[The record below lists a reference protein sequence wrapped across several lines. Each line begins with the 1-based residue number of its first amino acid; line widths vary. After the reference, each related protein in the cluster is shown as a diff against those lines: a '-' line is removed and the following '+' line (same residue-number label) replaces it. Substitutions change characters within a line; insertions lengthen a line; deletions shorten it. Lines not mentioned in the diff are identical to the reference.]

1 LWRDIRATPVRT
13 GWKNPGVSFLERIMP
28 PSPLARRLSAQ
39 SILFAIGE
47 GTFLTGSAVFFT
59 QIVGLSA
66 FQVGLGLS
74 ISGVVAFA
82 LSVPMGKLADRIGPQ
97 RMWAASAATNAVL
110 FLGYPLINGF
120 GEFAAM
126 VAALAV
132 VESAGSAGRG
142 AYTIDVF
149 PPAERVRSMAF
160 MRSALNI
167 GFTLGALLGGI
178 ALATGSETVIRSVPL
193 LTAGILA
200 LNAFLITRLP
210 DAGHH
215 LEGQAPPERKVTP
228 AALRNRGFVVLGIC
242 NGILQSNQ
250 ILLNVVVPL
259 WLVQETDAPH
269 TLLAW
274 LFGTNTVMAV
284 LLQVPAARG
293 SDTVPGA
300 LRATRLCAA
309 SFVLSCL
316 LIMVTHD
323 TIGWVSIALI
333 WAGHV
338 TITGAELFQSAA
350 SWGLVSELSDPH
362 RRGEYQGVWR
372 LGMQFESIVG
382 PAAFTFLALNL
393 GMVGW
398 MLIAA
403 IAVAAAAVA
412 HPAARSAERYLAGEP
427 AQSTA

>member
-1 LWRDIRATPVRT
+1 MPALDR
-13 GWKNPGVSFLERIMP
+13 FLP
-28 PSPLARRLSAQ
+28 PTPLARRLSMQ

-59 QIVGLSA
+59 QIVGLTA

-82 LSVPMGKLADRIGPQ
+82 LSVPMGKLADRVGPKQ
-97 RMWAASAATNAVL
+97 MWAVAAA
-110 FLGYPLINGF
+110 LGGVSYLAYPLIHG
-120 GEFAAM
+120 FAAF
-126 VAALAV
+126 AV
-132 VESAGSAGRG
+132 IIAIQATIESAGSAGRG

-178 ALATGSETVIRSVPL
+178 ALATGSRTVITAVPL
-193 LTAGILA
+193 LTAAILG
-200 LNAFLITRLP
+200 LNAVLIARLP
-210 DAGHH
+210 RATHH
-215 LEGQAPPERKVTP
+215 EKGVVAPERKVTP

-242 NGILQSNQ
+242 NGVLQSNQ

-300 LRATRLCAA
+300 LRAVRLCAA
-309 SFVLSCL
+309 SFVLSCAL
-316 LIMVTHD
+316 LLVTHD
-323 TIGWVSIALI
+323 TVGWVSIVLI
-333 WAGHV
+333 WLGHV

-382 PAAFTFLALNL
+382 PAAFTFLALEW
-393 GMVGW
+393 GTTGW
-398 MLIAA
+398 VLIAA
-403 IAVAAAAVA
+403 IAVGAAAAA
-412 HPAARSAERYLAGEP
+412 HPAARAAQRYLAAEP
-427 AQSTA
+427 AAVTA